1 MSKYKPI
8 YIKIGGKVCAA
19 VRGSLLDIRKHE
31 DHIRGNPPA
40 IGIAVETIRQAEQ
53 LGVTDIQVTIFES
66 GQLYTCTLDH
76 FKQFSFEQSLGGFER
91 QRFMVLDSWTA
102 SLNIESKAP
111 KAGEIR
117 TAKGTGVKVRNPRGL
132 LKSLPA
138 PKIEQ
143 LTLNGWMK

>member
-1 MSKYKPI
+1 MKYKSKCQ
-8 YIKIGGKVCAA
+8 YVKIGGKTVAA
-19 VRGSLLDIRKHE
+19 VRGSLLDIRKHSG
-31 DHIRGNPPA
+31 HIRGNPPA

-53 LGVTDIQVTIFES
+53 MGVTDIQVTIFET

-76 FKQFSFEQSLGGFER
+76 FRNFSFEQSLGGFEP
-91 QRFMVLDSWTA
+91 QKFLPLDYWIA
-102 SLNIESKAP
+102 SLEQNSTAP

-117 TAKGTGVKVRNPRGL
+117 TGKGNGKKVRNPRGL

-143 LTLNGWMK
+143 LSLLG